1 MDYLIDNYDK
11 PKMNK
16 SAFQQQFILI
26 ILIGIVII
34 NIIYQFLP
42 MNIKNEGEQI
52 YYQILFA
59 WFWVKIHP
67 SDSIENIFDK
77 NCNSNIQNE
86 TCKYVISK
94 NYFGE
99 NEFEKFYDYC
109 KWKEYTKKIYCGESA
124 YHFKNI
130 EQQRILFMEK
140 EDDFQEDDKQIIY
153 EINNLIN
160 N

>member
-59 WFWVKIHP
+59 
-67 SDSIENIFDK
+67 
-77 NCNSNIQNE
+77 
-86 TCKYVISK
+86 
-94 NYFGE
+94 
-99 NEFEKFYDYC
+99 
-109 KWKEYTKKIYCGESA
+109 
-124 YHFKNI
+124 
-130 EQQRILFMEK
+130 
-140 EDDFQEDDKQIIY
+140 
-153 EINNLIN
+153 
-160 N
+160 